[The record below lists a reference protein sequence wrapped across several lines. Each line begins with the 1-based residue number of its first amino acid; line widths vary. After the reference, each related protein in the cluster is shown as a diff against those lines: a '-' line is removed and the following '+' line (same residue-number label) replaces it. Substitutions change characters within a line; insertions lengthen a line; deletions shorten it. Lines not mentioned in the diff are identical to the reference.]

1 MAEPPARP
9 WSASPPEGPPAA
21 SKQLSASTFVE
32 VFGGVR
38 GLFDS
43 SLPATVFV
51 LVRLFASLNT
61 SIGAAVVAG
70 MAVVVVRRSRG
81 ESLQQA
87 ASGFFGLLLAVVISR
102 STGTGK
108 GFFLPGILITAGS
121 GLVFLL
127 SLLLRRPAV
136 AVALAAFDPRYAGWR
151 ELPALRRACVLS
163 TAAWAVSFF
172 LRAGVASAVALSV
185 GDGAK
190 DNILL
195 LVVINAVKWP
205 LIIGSALL
213 TVALV
218 KRADVPELV
227 DQP

>member
-1 MAEPPARP
+1 MAEPAATPPRGPA
-9 WSASPPEGPPAA
+9 PAPA
-21 SKQLSASTFVE
+21 PAKQLSASTFVE

-43 SLPATVFV
+43 SLPAAVFV
-51 LVRLFASLNT
+51 LVRLFAPLNT
-61 SIGAAVVAG
+61 AIVAAVVSG
-70 MAVVVVRRSRG
+70 LLVVVLRRSRG
-81 ESLQQA
+81 QSFQQA
-87 ASGFFGLLLAVVISR
+87 ASGFFALVLAVVISR

-121 GLVFLL
+121 GLVFLV

-136 AVALAAFDPRYAGWR
+136 AVALAAFDPRYAPWR

-163 TAAWAVSFF
+163 TAAWAASFF
-172 LRAGVASAVALSV
+172 LRAGVATAVALSV
-185 GDGAK
+185 GDKAG
-190 DNILL
+190 DDIVL
-195 LVVINAVKWP
+195 LVVINVVKWP

-218 KRADVPELV
+218 KRADVPELA
-227 DQP
+227 DQT

>member
-1 MAEPPARP
+1 VAEPA
-9 WSASPPEGPPAA
+9 ASPPRGPAPAPA
-21 SKQLSASTFVE
+21 PAKQLSASTFVE

-43 SLPATVFV
+43 SLPAAVFV
-51 LVRLFASLNT
+51 LVRLFAPLNT
-61 SIGAAVVAG
+61 AIVAAVVSG
-70 MAVVVVRRSRG
+70 LLVVVLRRSRG
-81 ESLQQA
+81 QSLQQA
-87 ASGFFGLLLAVVISR
+87 ASGFFALVLAVVISR

-121 GLVFLL
+121 GLVFLV

-136 AVALAAFDPRYAGWR
+136 AVALAAFDPRYAPWR

-163 TAAWAVSFF
+163 TAAWAASFF
-172 LRAGVASAVALSV
+172 LRAGVATAVALSV
-185 GDGAK
+185 GDKAG
-190 DNILL
+190 DDIVL
-195 LVVINAVKWP
+195 LVVINVVKWP

-218 KRADVPELV
+218 KRADVPELA
-227 DQP
+227 DQT

>member
-1 MAEPPARP
+1 VAEPAATPPRGPA
-9 WSASPPEGPPAA
+9 PAPA
-21 SKQLSASTFVE
+21 PAKQLSASTFVE

-43 SLPATVFV
+43 SLPAAVFV
-51 LVRLFASLNT
+51 LVRLFAPLNT
-61 SIGAAVVAG
+61 AIVAAVVSG
-70 MAVVVVRRSRG
+70 LLVVVLRRSRG
-81 ESLQQA
+81 QSLQQA
-87 ASGFFGLLLAVVISR
+87 ASGFFALVLAVVISR

-121 GLVFLL
+121 GLVFLV

-136 AVALAAFDPRYAGWR
+136 AVALAAFDPRYAPWR

-163 TAAWAVSFF
+163 TAAWAASFF
-172 LRAGVASAVALSV
+172 LRAGVATAVALSV
-185 GDGAK
+185 GDKAG
-190 DNILL
+190 DDIVL
-195 LVVINAVKWP
+195 LVVINVVKWP

-218 KRADVPELV
+218 KRADVPELA
-227 DQP
+227 DQT

>member
-1 MAEPPARP
+1 MAEPA
-9 WSASPPEGPPAA
+9 ASPPRGPAPAPA
-21 SKQLSASTFVE
+21 PAKQLSASTFVE

-43 SLPATVFV
+43 SLPAAVFV
-51 LVRLFASLNT
+51 LVRLFAPLNT
-61 SIGAAVVAG
+61 AIVAAVVSG
-70 MAVVVVRRSRG
+70 LLVVVLRRSRG
-81 ESLQQA
+81 QSLQQA
-87 ASGFFGLLLAVVISR
+87 ASGFFALVLAVVISR

-121 GLVFLL
+121 GLVFLV

-136 AVALAAFDPRYAGWR
+136 AVALAAFDPRYAPWR

-163 TAAWAVSFF
+163 TAAWAASFF
-172 LRAGVASAVALSV
+172 LRAGVATAVALSV
-185 GDGAK
+185 GDKAG
-190 DNILL
+190 DDIVL
-195 LVVINAVKWP
+195 LVVINVVKWP

-218 KRADVPELV
+218 KRADVPELA
-227 DQP
+227 DQT

>member
-1 MAEPPARP
+1 VAEPAATPPRGPA
-9 WSASPPEGPPAA
+9 PAPA
-21 SKQLSASTFVE
+21 PAKQLSASTFVE

-43 SLPATVFV
+43 SLPAAVFV
-51 LVRLFASLNT
+51 LVRLFAPLNT
-61 SIGAAVVAG
+61 AIVAAVVSG
-70 MAVVVVRRSRG
+70 LLVVVLRRSRG
-81 ESLQQA
+81 QSLQQA
-87 ASGFFGLLLAVVISR
+87 ASGFFTLVLAVVISR

-121 GLVFLL
+121 GLVFLV

-136 AVALAAFDPRYAGWR
+136 AVALAAFDPRYAPWR

-163 TAAWAVSFF
+163 TAAWAASFF
-172 LRAGVASAVALSV
+172 LRAGVATAVALSV
-185 GDGAK
+185 GDKAG
-190 DNILL
+190 DDIVL
-195 LVVINAVKWP
+195 LVVINVVKWP

-218 KRADVPELV
+218 KRADVPELA
-227 DQP
+227 DQT

>member
-1 MAEPPARP
+1 MAEPAATPPRGPA
-9 WSASPPEGPPAA
+9 PAPA
-21 SKQLSASTFVE
+21 KQLSASTFVE

-43 SLPATVFV
+43 SLPAAVFV
-51 LVRLFASLNT
+51 LVRLFAPLNT
-61 SIGAAVVAG
+61 AIVAAVVSG
-70 MAVVVVRRSRG
+70 LLVVVLRRSRG
-81 ESLQQA
+81 QSLQQA
-87 ASGFFGLLLAVVISR
+87 ASGFFALVLAVVISR

-121 GLVFLL
+121 GLVFLV

-136 AVALAAFDPRYAGWR
+136 AVALAAFDPRYAPWR

-163 TAAWAVSFF
+163 TAAWAASFF
-172 LRAGVASAVALSV
+172 LRAGVATAVALSV
-185 GDGAK
+185 GDKAG
-190 DNILL
+190 DDIVL
-195 LVVINAVKWP
+195 LVVINVVKWP

-218 KRADVPELV
+218 KRADVPELA
-227 DQP
+227 DQT

>member
-1 MAEPPARP
+1 MAEPAATPPRGPA
-9 WSASPPEGPPAA
+9 PAPA
-21 SKQLSASTFVE
+21 PAKQLSASTFVE

-43 SLPATVFV
+43 SLPAAVFV
-51 LVRLFASLNT
+51 LVRLFAPLNT
-61 SIGAAVVAG
+61 AIVAAVVSG
-70 MAVVVVRRSRG
+70 LLVVVLRRSRG
-81 ESLQQA
+81 QSLQQA
-87 ASGFFGLLLAVVISR
+87 ASGFFALVLAVVISR

-121 GLVFLL
+121 GLVFLV

-136 AVALAAFDPRYAGWR
+136 AVALAAFDPRYAPWR

-163 TAAWAVSFF
+163 TAAWAASFF
-172 LRAGVASAVALSV
+172 LRAGVATAVALSV
-185 GDGAK
+185 GDKAG
-190 DNILL
+190 DDIVL
-195 LVVINAVKWP
+195 LVVINVVKWP

-218 KRADVPELV
+218 KRADVPELA
-227 DQP
+227 DQT

>member
-1 MAEPPARP
+1 VAEPAATPPRGPA
-9 WSASPPEGPPAA
+9 PAPA
-21 SKQLSASTFVE
+21 PAKQLSASTFVE

-43 SLPATVFV
+43 SLPAAVFV
-51 LVRLFASLNT
+51 LVRLFAPLNT
-61 SIGAAVVAG
+61 AIVAAVVSG
-70 MAVVVVRRSRG
+70 LLVVVLRRSRG
-81 ESLQQA
+81 QSFQQA
-87 ASGFFGLLLAVVISR
+87 ASGFFALVLAVVISR

-121 GLVFLL
+121 GLVFLV

-136 AVALAAFDPRYAGWR
+136 AVALAAFDPRYAPWR

-163 TAAWAVSFF
+163 TAAWAASFF
-172 LRAGVASAVALSV
+172 LRAGVATAVALSV
-185 GDGAK
+185 GDKAG
-190 DNILL
+190 DDIVL
-195 LVVINAVKWP
+195 LVVINVVKWP

-218 KRADVPELV
+218 KRADVPELA
-227 DQP
+227 DQT

>member
-1 MAEPPARP
+1 VAEPA
-9 WSASPPEGPPAA
+9 ASPPRGPAPAPA
-21 SKQLSASTFVE
+21 PAKQLSASTFVE

-43 SLPATVFV
+43 SLPAAVFV
-51 LVRLFASLNT
+51 LVRLFAPLNT
-61 SIGAAVVAG
+61 AIVAAVVSG
-70 MAVVVVRRSRG
+70 LLVVVLRRRRG
-81 ESLQQA
+81 QSLQQA
-87 ASGFFGLLLAVVISR
+87 ASGFFALVLAVVISR

-121 GLVFLL
+121 GLVFLV

-136 AVALAAFDPRYAGWR
+136 AVALAAFDPRYAPWR

-163 TAAWAVSFF
+163 TAAWAASFF
-172 LRAGVASAVALSV
+172 LRAGVATAVALSV
-185 GDGAK
+185 GDKAG
-190 DNILL
+190 DDIVL
-195 LVVINAVKWP
+195 LVVINVVKWP

-218 KRADVPELV
+218 KRADVPELA
-227 DQP
+227 DQT

>member
-1 MAEPPARP
+1 MAEPAATPPRGPA
-9 WSASPPEGPPAA
+9 PAPA
-21 SKQLSASTFVE
+21 PAKQLSASTFVE

-43 SLPATVFV
+43 SLPAAVFV
-51 LVRLFASLNT
+51 LVRLFAPLNT
-61 SIGAAVVAG
+61 AIVAAVVSG
-70 MAVVVVRRSRG
+70 LLVVVLRRSRG
-81 ESLQQA
+81 QSLQQA
-87 ASGFFGLLLAVVISR
+87 ASGFFTLVLAVVISR

-121 GLVFLL
+121 GLVFLV

-136 AVALAAFDPRYAGWR
+136 AVALAAFDPRYAPWR

-163 TAAWAVSFF
+163 TAAWAASFF
-172 LRAGVASAVALSV
+172 LRAGVATAVALSV
-185 GDGAK
+185 GDKAG
-190 DNILL
+190 DDIVL
-195 LVVINAVKWP
+195 LVVINVVKWP

-218 KRADVPELV
+218 KRADVPELA
-227 DQP
+227 DQT